1 MKSIQRTYQRTLCF
15 CALTL
20 AFSVPLLAA
29 AATPAPSKR
38 PVVVRQ
44 SKDVPD
50 TQAAEWQEIEQTGQG
65 IFQSLIAEVA
75 LQRGDLDF
83 ASKAYADLARR
94 TRDPKVL
101 ERTVEVAGYAR
112 QFDLAIEAARTWLE
126 VDPESKRA
134 QQLLT
139 GVLLLSN
146 RLDELAPH
154 LIRMLETDKSTLGEN
169 LLGLNRM
176 LAQNTDRQAVFH
188 LIDKVCTP
196 YFGIAEAHYAVAM
209 AAGSASA
216 YERALA
222 ESRHALDLRPDWEMA
237 AIMQAQLMSRDTPA
251 EAVTFMKGFVERNP
265 KAQEAELV
273 LARML
278 VGEKHY
284 AESKLHFANL
294 LKAHPDNPDVVYP
307 VAILAL
313 QQNDIALAE
322 VQLKHLLELDIPD
335 KSLPYYYLGQIAEEA
350 KRNDQALSYYA
361 SVGEGE
367 QYLSAQM
374 RSAQILSGQGKLDEA
389 RTLLNDAKAA
399 TPEDRAQLV
408 ITEAALLREAK
419 QVQAAFDLLDKQLL
433 TQQEQP
439 DLLYESALLAEKL
452 GNMEVLESRLR
463 KLIKLKPDNAQAY
476 NALGYSFA
484 ERNIRLPEARE
495 LIDKALKLTP
505 EDPFILDS
513 LGWVLFRQ
521 GDLPGAL
528 TQLERAYGQRTDP
541 EIAAHIGEVL
551 WTMGRNDDALKL
563 LHESQKRFPS
573 NESLANTLKKI
584 TP

>member
-20 AFSVPLLAA
+20 AFSVPLLASA
-29 AATPAPSKR
+29 AAPAPSKR
-38 PVVVRQ
+38 PVAVHQ
-44 SKDVPD
+44 GKGVPD
-50 TQAAEWQEIEQTGQG
+50 AQAAEWQEIEQTGQG

-273 LARML
+273 QARIL

-322 VQLKHLLELDIPD
+322 AQLKHLLELDIPD

-350 KRNDQALSYYA
+350 KRNDQALAYYA
-361 SVGEGE
+361 SVGAGE

-389 RTLLNDAKAA
+389 RTLLNNAKAA

-408 ITEAALLREAK
+408 IAEAALLREAK

-433 TQQEQP
+433 TQPEQP